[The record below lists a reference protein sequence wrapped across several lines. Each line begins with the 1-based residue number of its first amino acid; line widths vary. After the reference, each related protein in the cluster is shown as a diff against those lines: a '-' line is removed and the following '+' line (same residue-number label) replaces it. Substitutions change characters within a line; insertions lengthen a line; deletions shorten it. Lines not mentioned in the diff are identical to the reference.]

1 MLKLS
6 LEVESNAKSD
16 AKVGTLFQI
25 LTLCKK
31 MLAPIKALVIEF
43 YFIYKPKA
51 KNGMVGGRK
60 IIVNAQVLNEVMHLP
75 ISKIEIENFKNN
87 SAKHESHFKCQEKS
101 KTPTIG

>member
-1 MLKLS
+1 
-6 LEVESNAKSD
+6 VESNPKSD